1 MQPRINYRSI
11 APGVLE
17 QLMNVEKYISTTGLE
32 HELLTLVKVRASQI
46 NGCVWCLDMHTKD
59 AKSAGEDEQKLIL
72 LPAWREALVYTDR
85 ERAALEWTERI
96 TQISDINYKISD
108 DIYDSVKQQFTDK
121 ELVDLTMAVV
131 AINNWNRFNIAF
143 KNVVCDY
150 QPKKA

>member
-1 MQPRINYRSI
+1 MQPRINYRSV

-17 QLMNVEKYISTTGLE
+17 QLISAEKYISSTGLE

-59 AKSAGEDEQKLIL
+59 ARSAGEDEQKLIL

-108 DIYDSVKQQFTDK
+108 DIYDSVKQHFDDK

-131 AINNWNRFNIAF
+131 VINNWNRFNIAF

-150 QPKKA
+150 QPKST